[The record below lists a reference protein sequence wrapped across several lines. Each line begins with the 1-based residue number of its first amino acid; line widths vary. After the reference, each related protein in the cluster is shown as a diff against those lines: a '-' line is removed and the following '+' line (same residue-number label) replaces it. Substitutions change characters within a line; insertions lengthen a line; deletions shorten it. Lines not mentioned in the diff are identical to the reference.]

1 MSKSLAKAIL
11 LICYPFPSFTLN
23 DRPSKTTMRED
34 EEDKREGLY
43 LDEKEGCLEF
53 ITLAQLSTRERER
66 ERERERSD

>member
-1 MSKSLAKAIL
+1 
-11 LICYPFPSFTLN
+11 
-23 DRPSKTTMRED
+23 MRED

-66 ERERERSD
+66 EREIRLTLIDKY

>member
-1 MSKSLAKAIL
+1 
-11 LICYPFPSFTLN
+11 
-23 DRPSKTTMRED
+23 MRED

-66 ERERERSD
+66 EREREIRLTLIDKY